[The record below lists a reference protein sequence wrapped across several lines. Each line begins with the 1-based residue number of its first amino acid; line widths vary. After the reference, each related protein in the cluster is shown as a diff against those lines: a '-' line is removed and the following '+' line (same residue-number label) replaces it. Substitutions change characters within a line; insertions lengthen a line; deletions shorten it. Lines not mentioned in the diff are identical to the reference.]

1 MSGTLLAVPDAQPSL
16 RRIYSAWWP
25 LAASWLFMGLELPF
39 VSAVMARLENPEIHL
54 AAYGGVVFPVALI
67 IEAPIIMLLAASTA
81 LSKDERS
88 YWKIHRFMN
97 WAGGLLTLLH
107 ALLAFTPLFDL
118 VIVALL
124 NPPAEIIEPA
134 RIGFMIMLPWTWT
147 IAYRRFNQ
155 GVLIRFGHSKAV
167 TIGTATRFGA
177 VIGTVAITTL
187 IGGLPGI
194 VVATT
199 AIAAGVSA
207 EALYT
212 AFRVRPVVRGPLHD
226 APAVQPPLK
235 WDAFYGF
242 YIPLALTSLLLL
254 LVQPIGSAAIARMP
268 QALSSLAAW
277 PVLAGLLF
285 MFRSLGYAYN
295 EVVVAWL
302 DEPNSLPY
310 LRRFTMVLAG
320 ATAVAMILVAVTP
333 AADFWFVTVSGLTP
347 ELADLARQALWIGLL
362 WAPLDVVRNYY
373 QGTLVYG
380 RKTRGITESVAVFL
394 VVSGI
399 LLIAGVYVR
408 VLPGLVVA
416 LFAFVSGT
424 IAQIAWLWWRSRPVI
439 AGLGSAPSA
448 AVRPVHD

>member
-1 MSGTLLAVPDAQPSL
+1 MPESPPSL
-16 RRIYSAWWP
+16 TRIFSAWWP

-39 VSAVMARLENPEIHL
+39 VSAVMARLANPEIHL

-88 YWKIHRFMN
+88 YWKIHRFTM

-118 VIVALL
+118 VIVQLL
-124 NPPAEIIEPA
+124 NPPPAIIEPS

-177 VIGTVAITTL
+177 VVATVLLTTA

-194 VVATT
+194 VVATC

-207 EALYT
+207 EAAYT
-212 AFRVRPVVRGPLHD
+212 ALRVRPVVRGPLHR
-226 APAVQPPLK
+226 APEVDPPLA

-268 QALSSLAAW
+268 NALASLAAW

-302 DEPNSLPY
+302 DDPTSLPF
-310 LRRFTMVLAG
+310 LRRFTIVLTAGTLTAMVL
-320 ATAVAMILVAVTP
+320 VAASPL
-333 AADFWFVTVSGLTP
+333 ADVWFVTVSGLSP
-347 ELADLARQALWIGLL
+347 ELAALARQALWIGVL

-380 RKTRGITESVAVFL
+380 RRTRGITESVAVFL

-399 LLIAGVYVR
+399 LLAAGVMAK

-439 AGLGSAPSA
+439 AGLSSERDSTVHA
-448 AVRPVHD
+448 AVHRSS

>member
-1 MSGTLLAVPDAQPSL
+1 
-16 RRIYSAWWP
+16 
-25 LAASWLFMGLELPF
+25 MGLELPF
-39 VSAVMARLENPEIHL
+39 VSAVMARLADPEIHL

-81 LSKDERS
+81 LSKDENS
-88 YWKIHRFMN
+88 YWKIHRFTM
-97 WAGGLLTLLH
+97 WAGGLLTALH

-118 VIVALL
+118 VIVQLL
-124 NPPAEIIEPA
+124 NPPAEIVEPA

-147 IAYRRFNQ
+147 IAFRRFNQ

-177 VIGTVAITTL
+177 VVATTVITTL

-194 VVATT
+194 VVATC

-207 EALYT
+207 EAIYT
-212 AFRVRPVVRGPLHD
+212 GFRVQPVIRGRLRE
-226 APAVQPPLK
+226 APEVQPPLK

-268 QALSSLAAW
+268 QALNSLAAW

-285 MFRSLGYAYN
+285 MFRSMGYAYN

-302 DEPNSLPY
+302 DDPASLPY
-310 LRRFTMVLAG
+310 LRQFTIVLAG
-320 ATAVAMILVAVTP
+320 GTLVAMALVAATP
-333 AADFWFVTVSGLTP
+333 LADFWFVTVSGLSP
-347 ELADLARQALWIGLL
+347 ALAELAKQALWIGLL

-373 QGTLVYG
+373 QGTLVFG

-394 VVSGI
+394 VVSGV
-399 LLIAGVYVR
+399 LLFAGVQVR

-416 LFAFVSGT
+416 LSAFITGT
-424 IAQIAWLWWRSRPVI
+424 VAQIAWLWWRSRPVI
-439 AGLGSAPSA
+439 AGLAKASGAAAGSTSS
-448 AVRPVHD
+448 D

>member
-1 MSGTLLAVPDAQPSL
+1 MPDANPPTL
-16 RRIYSAWWP
+16 KRIFSAWWP

-39 VSAVMARLENPEIHL
+39 VSAIMARLADPEIHL

-88 YWKIHRFMN
+88 YWKVHRFTM
-97 WAGGLLTLLH
+97 WAGGLLTALH

-118 VIVALL
+118 VIVRLL

-167 TIGTATRFGA
+167 TIGTATRFCA
-177 VIGTVAITTL
+177 VVGTVAVTVA

-194 VVATT
+194 VVATC
-199 AIAAGVSA
+199 AIAAGVTA

-212 AFRVRPVVRGPLHD
+212 AWRVRPVVTGRLRE
-226 APAVQPPLK
+226 AETVEPPLK
-235 WDAFYGF
+235 WSAFYGF

-285 MFRSLGYAYN
+285 MFRSMGYAYN

-302 DEPNSLPY
+302 DDPDSLPY
-310 LRRFTMVLAG
+310 LRQFTMLLTAGTLLAM
-320 ATAVAMILVAVTP
+320 ALVAATP
-333 AADFWFVTVSGLTP
+333 LADLWFITVSGLDP
-347 ELADLARQALWIGLL
+347 ALADLAKQALWIGVL

-373 QGTLVYG
+373 QGTLVFG
-380 RKTRGITESVAVFL
+380 RKTRGITESVAAFL
-394 VVSGI
+394 LVSGV
-399 LLIAGVYVR
+399 LLFAGVQAR

-416 LFAFVSGT
+416 LFAFVTGT
-424 IAQIAWLWWRSRPVI
+424 VAQIAWLWWRSRPV
-439 AGLGSAPSA
+439 LA
-448 AVRPVHD
+448 ALAAERKAVAQT